1 MPTVFVTE
9 LGVGML
15 DYSLNHFVFFFV
27 FASPH
32 QEERKSKFTQI
43 CSRVFQR
50 KRLKLLN
57 KFEEEKACNLNYG
70 RRTAVAAGGSHLR
83 EQHRAWKRWRV
94 FPLCHWTSENFLL
107 GVYL

>member
-15 DYSLNHFVFFFV
+15 DYSLNHFV

-50 KRLKLLN
+50 KRLKMLH
-57 KFEEEKACNLNYG
+57 KFEEEKAFNLNYG

-83 EQHRAWKRWRV
+83 EQHRAWWRV

-107 GVYL
+107 GVYF

>member
-50 KRLKLLN
+50 KRLEMLN

-83 EQHRAWKRWRV
+83 EQHRAFFLSVTGQARIFFLV
-94 FPLCHWTSENFLL
+94 FIFKI
-107 GVYL
+107 